1 MAEIEPI
8 TYSNKGPLW
17 ARVLVMML
25 EYMTGRIWMEYTY
38 DKCMKSHDKDVA
50 QKPEFPFFSTS
61 LRELKVKAEVKGGSL
76 ENIPAEGPIVV
87 VANHPFGII
96 DGLLLNQLMYDRRKD
111 YYILTNQVL
120 LKAERMV
127 PYLIPI
133 DDSETKEGTAINKTS
148 ILKSMKHLRNGGA
161 ICVFP
166 AGRLARP
173 KGWKAPFEDL
183 EWQELTAHF
192 VKNVKAAETGET
204 PTIVPIFFEGE
215 NSRLFRIAAMLKF
228 FTITRSL
235 VIHECMNKVGKTIGV
250 HIGKPIKPADI
261 PKDLTHLDL
270 AAWMR
275 EQTLALPKMF
285 KKKTDLGKGSEV

>member
-17 ARVLVMML
+17 ARILVTML
-25 EYMTGRIWMEYTY
+25 EYMTGRVWMEYIY

-61 LRELKVKAEVKGGSL
+61 LKELNVKTDIKSGSL
-76 ENIPAEGPIVV
+76 DNIPAEGPIVV
-87 VANHPFGII
+87 VANHPFGIV
-96 DGLLLNQLMYDRRKD
+96 DGLLLNQLMYERRKD

-133 DDSETKEGTAINKTS
+133 DDSGTNESTAINKSS
-148 ILKSMKHLRNGGA
+148 ILKSMKHLRKGGA

-192 VKNVKAAETGET
+192 VKNVKDATTGET

-215 NSRLFRIAAMLKF
+215 NSVLFRMAAMLKF
-228 FTITRSL
+228 FTVTRSL

-250 HIGKPIKPADI
+250 HIGEPIKPSEI
-261 PKDLTHLDL
+261 PTEESHLKL

-275 EQTLALPKMF
+275 ARTLALPKRSNQ
-285 KKKTDLGKGSEV
+285 KTDLGKGE